1 MSNRRIKW
9 TIGLTSIGVAVVCA
23 LFFYGMHLGTQAAA
37 ARLALLYMFE
47 AQHQLDAGRKLAAS
61 SLIRAAARSLGTT
74 WHGASAGQLPGLERL
89 AITATQPAGSLAMVA
104 LRQLSWIAGIAVA
117 LLVYFWRERAL
128 SRVTHERELLRDKLL
143 AISSGWMV
151 ATVKPGSVKEVIAHI
166 LHQVTQYTDITS
178 VQILSQAGAVPDV
191 ALHAYSSSGP
201 VISDSL
207 HDISAAMLRVEA
219 GAIGEVLRTRR
230 LWFSGVHGEVGTV
243 LPGIRVTN
251 TAVYPLVDRD
261 ATRGVL
267 VLRGTGRQW
276 NAQLADLI
284 AIIAREIAILLTYA
298 TTEED
303 AIRMARFEE
312 MDRLRS
318 ALLANVSH
326 ELRTPLG
333 ILRGSAE
340 TLVYRGEQLSRLQ
353 VAEFAKLIVDEAMQL
368 DSQIDKLLKVATW
381 ESIGMSLRSD
391 SFLAAPWIARVQKR
405 LSLNTRVTLHL
416 TGDLRSTLQGDADEL
431 LDATFNLVDNA
442 MKYSAGAIDLF
453 ISLPVGELRVRVVDR
468 GPGVDREQQERI
480 FDRFY
485 RDSVHARSSIRGSGL
500 GLSIVKEIA
509 QAHHGTVW
517 AAKVADGFEVGFAI
531 PIPNDRG
538 GA

>member
-1 MSNRRIKW
+1 VSNRRTKW
-9 TIGLTSIGVAVVCA
+9 VIASTIIGAVLVCA
-23 LFFYGMHLGTQAAA
+23 LYFYWVDLVSQAAA
-37 ARLALLYMFE
+37 GRFALLYLFE
-47 AQHQLDAGRKLAAS
+47 AQHQLDEGHPLSAS
-61 SLIRAAARSLGTT
+61 ALIRAAARALKTP
-74 WHGASAGQLPGLERL
+74 WHATSATQLQALERL
-89 AITATQPAGSLAMVA
+89 AITRTQPASSLTAVM

-117 LLVYFWRERAL
+117 LLVYFWREQAL
-128 SRVTHERELLRDKLL
+128 SKVTHERELLRDKLL

-166 LHQVTQYTDITS
+166 LHKVTQYTDITS
-178 VQILSQAGAVPDV
+178 VQILSQTGEAPDV
-191 ALHAYSSSGP
+191 ALHAYASSGP
-201 VISDSL
+201 AISDAL

-219 GAIGEVLRTRR
+219 GAIAEVLRTRR
-230 LWFSGVHGEVGTV
+230 PWFGGVHGEVGTI
-243 LPGIRVTN
+243 LPGVRLTN

-267 VLRGTGRQW
+267 VLRGTSRQW

-298 TTEED
+298 TMEED
-303 AIRMARFEE
+303 AIRMARYEE

-333 ILRGSAE
+333 ILRGGAE
-340 TLVYRGEQLSRLQ
+340 TLVYRGEQLSPLQ
-353 VAEFAKLIVDEAMQL
+353 VAEFAKLIVDEATQL

-381 ESIGMSLRSD
+381 ESTGMSLRSD

-416 TGDLRSTLQGDADEL
+416 SGDLRSTLQGDADEL

-442 MKYSAGAIDLF
+442 MKYSVGAINLF
-453 ISLPVGELRVRVVDR
+453 ILLSEGELRVVVVDH
-468 GPGVDREQQERI
+468 GPGVEREQLDRI

-485 RDSVHARSSIRGSGL
+485 RDSAHARSPIRGSGL

-517 AAKVADGFEVGFAI
+517 AAKVTDGFEVGFAI